1 MQYPIALR
9 CLWGLFLVLAVAT
22 VTLGQETPVA
32 VSPAGPTAITVDQR
46 CPTFIWGA
54 APGADSFEVAV
65 YAADDVN
72 GPVLDPV
79 LSVSIPGSAQAWVPP
94 AERCLEPGSR
104 YAWTVRAVGERG
116 PSEWSVPS
124 VFSVSALPSDTEI
137 RAALETLTRH
147 LDAEY
152 SDAELPA
159 PAEPSVPVT
168 IAPAPASEL
177 AVTGTREEREGGIG
191 GISSTFYSFA
201 SPWPGTYM
209 VPGNSFISAADT
221 SADSAGR
228 SIHGYAWVS
237 FGDGSPFVVN
247 YVKDVHLPATAT
259 VTAFSCRYQD
269 NSATGGIT
277 ADVQLRVRTDDA
289 ATSLSMAEV
298 NISTTPADQS
308 TEILSELDTTIEH
321 PLVLNSINHYFV
333 FAPWSQSVAG
343 SNLRFYG
350 CRISYVMDFLLP

>member
-1 MQYPIALR
+1 MQHPVVFR
-9 CLWGLFLVLAVAT
+9 GLWGLFLLLAFAT
-22 VTLGQETPVA
+22 VTLSQETPVA
-32 VSPAGPTAITVDQR
+32 VSPAGNTATTVDQR

-54 APGADSFEVAV
+54 VAGAKSFELTV
-65 YAADDVN
+65 YAADDVS
-72 GPVLDPV
+72 GPVLEPV

-116 PSEWSVPS
+116 PSDWSVPS

-137 RAALETLTRH
+137 RAALEVLTRH
-147 LDAEY
+147 LDTEF
-152 SDAELPA
+152 SDDELPA
-159 PAEPSVPVT
+159 PVELSLPLT
-168 IAPAPASEL
+168 TGPAPASEL
-177 AVTGTREEREGGIG
+177 AVTDTPDERQGGIG

-209 VPGNSFISAADT
+209 VPGNSFVSAADT

-237 FGDGSPFVVN
+237 FGDGSPFVAN
-247 YVKDVHLPATAT
+247 FIKDVHLPATAT
-259 VTAFSCRYQD
+259 VTEFACRYQD

-308 TEILSELDTTIEH
+308 TEILSEVDTTIEH
-321 PLVLNSINHYFV
+321 PLVLNVINHYFV

-350 CRISYVMDFLLP
+350 CRISYEMNFLLP